1 MTLGQD
7 FHSFSP
13 GLEFWVSKCPL
24 RDLKSSPYS
33 QGLDLFSNIPW
44 RDTLRDM
51 KHKPAQPETQS
62 LETIEMLSLSSVL
75 SPPIKT
81 CPLELEWLRLANTC
95 AGSPSLPS
103 QIQYLGCFWNILEN
117 AHSRKFL
124 PQGFLALKV
133 FSLAAVSQVS
143 NSMQCL

>member
-7 FHSFSP
+7 FLSLSP
-13 GLEFWVSKCPL
+13 GLEFWASKCPL
-24 RDLKSSPYS
+24 GDLKSSPYF
-33 QGLDLFSNIPW
+33 QGSDLFLNIPW

-51 KHKPAQPETQS
+51 KRNPVQPETQS

-95 AGSPSLPS
+95 AGSQGLPS
-103 QIQYLGCFWNILEN
+103 WIQCLGYYWDISEN
-117 AHSRKFL
+117 AYSREFL

-133 FSLAAVSQVS
+133 IRLAAVFQVS